1 MRTEGS
7 KQKSKYMDDPISD
20 ICYTAGILTKKQKYF
35 FHIRDINEAGVGDPV
50 ELDEGPRDTTI
61 R

>member
-1 MRTEGS
+1 
-7 KQKSKYMDDPISD
+7 MDDPISD
-20 ICYTAGILTKKQKYF
+20 TRYTAGILTKKQKYF

>member
-1 MRTEGS
+1 
-7 KQKSKYMDDPISD
+7 MDDPISD